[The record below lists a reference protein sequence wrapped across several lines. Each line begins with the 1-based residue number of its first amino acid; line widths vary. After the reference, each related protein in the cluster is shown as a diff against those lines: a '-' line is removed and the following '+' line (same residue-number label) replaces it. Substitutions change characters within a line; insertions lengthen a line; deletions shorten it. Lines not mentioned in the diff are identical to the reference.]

1 MITDGNSI
9 FEISR
14 EVSRRQ
20 ARNMRDTTE
29 VKERQAAASDDDLR
43 VGEFT
48 KALID
53 LNGSLFKLDEKS
65 EEQMVGGVI
74 RAPLKSAVAFNPP
87 ATSRSDAGDEKLME
101 IIQTDTLGQA
111 LQVYVT
117 EPTSSRKELNDFML
131 KTLTRFTKRADVLT
145 TRKDEYK
152 QLLKDLGEEVASTA
166 AEEEDERGLFSRMKD
181 RVTGASEPTG
191 TPQDKKKVKA
201 EQEIEIIKLMLKN
214 ISRAMRKIAGQMEEA
229 INDLPEEAS
238 EKGAR
243 GISEF
248 IKYSLTDDLVRA
260 ASQTAALITS
270 SKKIKLKNISEDTFK
285 DYEKALDEFMS
296 LNAGVQKISA
306 PQIKT
311 KLGELK
317 KSLRKL
323 RGLLINILKS
333 YAGPK
338 GTMEGGGCGCECEG
352 GHIVLPKD
360 NWYHPVEGMRRFQ

>member
-29 VKERQAAASDDDLR
+29 VKERQAAASDDDLQ

-74 RAPLKSAVAFNPP
+74 RTPLKNAVDFKPP
-87 ATSRSDAGDEKLME
+87 ATGKSDEGEEKLDE
-101 IIQTDTLGQA
+101 IISGQVLGQA
-111 LQVYVT
+111 LEQYVAD
-117 EPTSSRKELNDFML
+117 PTGLSNRKELNEFMM
-131 KTLTRFTKRADVLT
+131 KTLLRFQKRAEVLT
-145 TRKDEYK
+145 VRKNKFKK
-152 QLLKDLGEEVASTA
+152 QLEELGEEVASTA
-166 AEEEDERGLFSRMKD
+166 AEEEDDRSLFSRMRD
-181 RVTGASEPTG
+181 RALGASEPG
-191 TPQDKKKVKA
+191 ETPQDKKKVRA
-201 EQEIEIIKLMLKN
+201 EQEMEIINIML
-214 ISRAMRKIAGQMEEA
+214 RKIGRASKKIQVEFNEA

-260 ASQTAALITS
+260 ASQVAALITS

-338 GTMEGGGCGCECEG
+338 GTMEGGGCGCEKCEG
-352 GHIVLPKD
+352 GAIFH
-360 NWYHPVEGMRRFQ
+360 HPVGGMRRFQ

>member
-29 VKERQAAASDDDLR
+29 VAERRAAASDDDLQ

-74 RAPLKSAVAFNPP
+74 RTPLKNAVDFNPP
-87 ATSRSDAGDEKLME
+87 ATAKSDAGDEKLME
-101 IIQTDTLGQA
+101 IIQTDTLGQV

-117 EPTSSRKELNDFML
+117 EPTSSRKELNEFML
-131 KTLTRFTKRADVLT
+131 KTLTRFSKRADILT
-145 TRKDEYK
+145 TRKNKYK
-152 QLLKDLGEEVASTA
+152 QFLLELGEEVASTA
-166 AEEEDERGLFSRMKD
+166 AEEEDERGLFSRFKD
-181 RVTGASEPTG
+181 RVSGGPAGG
-191 TPQDKKKVKA
+191 TPQDKKKQKA
-201 EQEIEIIKLMLKN
+201 EEEIEIINLMLRN
-214 ISRAMRKIAGQMEEA
+214 ISTAMKIIAGLMEEA

-238 EKGAR
+238 EKASK

-338 GTMEGGGCGCECEG
+338 GTMEGGCCECEG
-352 GHIVLPKD
+352 GAIVLP
-360 NWYHPVEGMRRFQ
+360 NWQHPVEGMRRFQ